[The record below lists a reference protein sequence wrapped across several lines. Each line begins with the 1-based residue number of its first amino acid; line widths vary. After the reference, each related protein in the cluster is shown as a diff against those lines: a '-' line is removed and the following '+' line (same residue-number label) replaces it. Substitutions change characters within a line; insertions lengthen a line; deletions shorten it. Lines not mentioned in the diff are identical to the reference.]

1 MKLFTRHKIRGY
13 KLLHAAV
20 AGAFAAC
27 LALSACSVVSVPD
40 YSYFRMPRAQA
51 LPASTLP
58 WSSQP
63 IVVSALVADGLYGDQ
78 PLVYALDAQA
88 RELRQYHYQLWADP
102 PTRVI
107 QRRLIGLLRNANAA
121 GLVTDELP
129 ASRPALHIGGA
140 ILRFDRVP
148 REAGGFG
155 VVVVLKLSARDG
167 EGEVLV
173 ENIYR
178 SEMAATDTSLGA
190 TVTAFGV
197 ALDDIFA
204 RFYAELLAHKDVAH
218 AR

>member
-1 MKLFTRHKIRGY
+1 MKFFSHDMIAGHKLFRTAI
-13 KLLHAAV
+13 
-20 AGAFAAC
+20 AGAFATC
-27 LALSACSVVSVPD
+27 IALSACSVAPVPD

-51 LPASTLP
+51 LQVSKQP
-58 WSSQP
+58 WSPQP

-78 PLVYALDAQA
+78 PLVYALDVQA

-121 GLVTDELP
+121 ALVTDELP
-129 ASRPALHIGGA
+129 ASHPTLHIGGA

-148 REAGGFG
+148 RDAGGFG
-155 VVVVLKLSARDG
+155 VVVVLKLSARDSD
-167 EGEVLV
+167 GEVLV

-178 SEMAATDTSLGA
+178 SEIAASDTSLGG
-190 TVTAFGV
+190 TVTAFGT

-204 RFYAELLAHKDVAH
+204 RFYAELLAHKDSAH